1 MWQAVTQNGVWG
13 WLSNPSIVQMCS
25 LDAILVTGCFVR
37 YFIYEW
43 CGDMALFYSFIFV
56 RPLYPEC
63 VLESRPPSSRD
74 PGQWDLWSDRAR
86 AGQADADPAGPLWG
100 GALGSGPAPQEAT
113 GCDGQRRSLCQ
124 VKSGQWPLSL
134 HWRPGI
140 TLILPR
146 FAGYF
151 KRRITYSTEPHS
163 FQRECWDIWLN
174 NSMLPGL
181 WLLLSFFGSILSQ
194 ERVLRWE
201 NTPTDEIG
209 LQVSSCWGCEL
220 RALICDKVIFPPV
233 PLVLLG
239 AARWFH
245 SWLKTSLIELN
256 FWFFKVIFHTWVSD
270 SFSVKSQVEWVV
282 SSNQR
287 EVLVPKKIC
296 PRIYIT
302 PVSH

>member
-25 LDAILVTGCFVR
+25 LDAILVTGCLVR

-220 RALICDKVIFPPV
+220 RALICDKVIFPPRTFSPV
-233 PLVLLG
+233 GGCMVISQLTEDITNRTELLVFQSHLP
-239 AARWFH
+239 H
-245 SWLKTSLIELN
+245 MSE
-256 FWFFKVIFHTWVSD
+256 WFFLCKVSGGMSGIF
-270 SFSVKSQVEWVV
+270 KSKG
-282 SSNQR
+282 SARS
-287 EVLVPKKIC
+287 
-296 PRIYIT
+296 
-302 PVSH
+302 